1 MLVRMQVC
9 SQCAHTLLPEPNRH
23 SGERRHC
30 PHCKADLPTEEVPSE
45 LFDLPVPLRQ
55 LPAPL
60 ASQAEEDAL
69 PVPLRPAVDYR
80 KDRPKSTP
88 PHPPPLHV
96 VAQPEQRDSR
106 PPRQWPPPGVPVT
119 LSIGPTSNPPLS
131 AAQITM
137 PEPPGPGKPATGSR
151 PASEPPEPPRLAP
164 GEGVRADRS
173 TTNAKPLV
181 LPTELTVSDSSTE
194 AFASTADR
202 PAPHPSPPAV
212 AQPSPPPIDPVPLGR
227 LAARAGSTQSAKPIS
242 LAAKSPAPLSQNS
255 ASSQPGDMPLS
266 AMFSM
271 AASRQSLTSQTPQA
285 LKLGWLI
292 AGLAL
297 AALLLLLTILVLVER
312 SRDTGPPLLPPAGSM
327 Q

>member
-1 MLVRMQVC
+1 MQVC
-9 SQCAHTLLPEPNRH
+9 SQCAHTLLPEPNRP

-55 LPAPL
+55 LPTPL
-60 ASQAEEDAL
+60 TSQAEEDAL
-69 PVPLRPAVDYR
+69 PVPLRPALDYR
-80 KDRPKSTP
+80 KERPKSSP

-96 VAQPEQRDSR
+96 VVPSERPDSR
-106 PPRQWPPPGVPVT
+106 PPRHLPPPGVLPT
-119 LSIGPTSNPPLS
+119 LSIGPTSNPPPS

-137 PEPPGPGKPATGSR
+137 PEQLGPGKATTGSR
-151 PASEPPEPPRLAP
+151 PLSDPADPADPARHEP

-181 LPTELTVSDSSTE
+181 LPLETTVSDSSPGDEST
-194 AFASTADR
+194 TADR
-202 PAPHPSPPAV
+202 PASNPSPPV
-212 AQPSPPPIDPVPLGR
+212 QAQPSPPPTDPVQLGR

-242 LAAKSPAPLSQNS
+242 LTAKSPAPLSQNS